1 MTTTEEVKEQ
11 LAASCPSWCEH
22 SIWVGDGTEP
32 HEGDHVGL
40 SHMVGS
46 GLLVTSICAPGYW
59 ADEAN
64 EQLVWI
70 RPPGSTDGIKVTE
83 DEAIALAHALI
94 RLVGDE
100 F

>member
-11 LAASCPSWCEH
+11 LAASCPTWCEH
-22 SIWVGDGTEP
+22 SIWSGGGTEP
-32 HEGDHVGL
+32 HEGDHVGWDRMIGGDL
-40 SHMVGS
+40 K
-46 GLLVTSICAPGYW
+46 VTSICGPDYW
-59 ADEAN
+59 MDEAN

-70 RPPGSTDGIKVTE
+70 RLPGTEGIKVTA
-83 DEAIALAHALI
+83 DEATALALALI